1 MTSPH
6 RPLMALSLGL
16 LLAASFGACSGDG
29 EGPAGGGGSASGAGS
44 TGLGQGGVAAIEL
57 PYAPCDEAA
66 VVGQFVVALGQGFT
80 SVDGKVTDAV
90 LSSQVPDELGREGD
104 CRLLKAAL
112 TTCTPACPVAT
123 QVCDRSS
130 TCVPL
135 PRAHDVGTVTVHG
148 LVVPMAMSANA
159 VTRSYT
165 NPMTLPEVGF
175 LPGADLRI
183 TTTGGDYVPF
193 ELRGWGVSPLVL
205 GEPIEVVEG
214 RATQVTWQPPAVAG
228 PARVDVLLNINQ
240 HGSTKAWIEC
250 DFADTGAGDIPPTLI
265 DGLIEQGLTGYPT
278 LTATRRSATSQNIE
292 PGCVELLVASEAT
305 VDVEVEGIVSCNTS
319 AMCPAGQTCLPV
331 ERFCD

>member
-29 EGPAGGGGSASGAGS
+29 EGPSGGGGSGSGAGS
-44 TGLGQGGVAAIEL
+44 TGLGQGGIPAIEL

-66 VVGQFVVALGQGFT
+66 VVGQFVIALGVGFT
-80 SVDGKVTDAV
+80 SVDGKVTDGV

-104 CRLLKAAL
+104 CRLLKAAP

-123 QVCDRSS
+123 QACDRSS

-135 PRAHDVGTVTVHG
+135 PRAHDVGMVTVHG
-148 LVVPMAMSANA
+148 LVVPLTMSANA

-175 LPGADLRI
+175 LPGADLRLI
-183 TTTGGDYVPF
+183 TSGGDYAPF

-214 RATQVTWQPPAVAG
+214 RATQVSWQAPAVAG

-278 LTATRRSATSQNIE
+278 LTATRRSATSQTIE
-292 PGCVELLVASEAT
+292 PGCVELLVASDVA

-319 AMCPAGQTCLPV
+319 AECPEGQTCLPV
-331 ERFCD
+331 ERFCQ